1 MMLAPVVSIFV
12 KNCDVK
18 NGMNISD
25 RKFESPL
32 PRRTD
37 RFVFGVRLT
46 PAVVQLQNNERI
58 AFAAL
63 MKVRASF

>member
-1 MMLAPVVSIFV
+1 MLAPVVSIFV

-25 RKFESPL
+25 RKFEPPL
-32 PRRTD
+32 PRRTN